1 MEVAMAAVRV
11 VEAMAAVVR
20 VAAVK
25 AVAVVRAADTCQR
38 RDIVAPEYPNR
49 RRQRAHLERASK
61 ERVCHHRS

>member
-11 VEAMAAVVR
+11 VEAMA
-20 VAAVK
+20 
-25 AVAVVRAADTCQR
+25 AVVRAADTCQR